1 MFVRNEIF
9 TRNSDYTFSRFINYV
24 TREHE
29 CKNKFERVLHHDA
42 SLKKKNKNEKAIIK
56 SNLINHDSV
65 IFNKRV

>member
-1 MFVRNEIF
+1 MFVRSEIF

-42 SLKKKNKNEKAIIK
+42 WFSEEKEQEWK
-56 SNLINHDSV
+56 SNY
-65 IFNKRV
+65 